1 MDSHHP
7 LIAVFP
13 LGMIVQTTMGFF
25 LLLLIVP
32 GQGDPAEKGW
42 SESGAPFVKKYCLG
56 CHQGPKAKGGV
67 GLEKLVSSAN
77 ESTSQIDLWSKVAEQ
92 VRTKSMP
99 PEGRPQPSP
108 KELDGVNSWID
119 EKILKLACAGPG
131 SPGKVTARRL
141 NRTEYAN
148 TVRDLLA
155 LTGGN
160 PAEDLPSDDVGYGF
174 DNIADVLTISS
185 LHLEKYLAA
194 AEKYVEI
201 SLASPMSRTSLKL
214 PHPSAMKV
222 EGLEGYIRPFLE
234 RAYRR
239 PVSDLEVKKY
249 TKLAVQLS
257 EETKEPVRG
266 LAAAYQ
272 AALISPY
279 FLFRIEPDPVSPS
292 TVRDLNSFE
301 LATRLSYFLWSS
313 MPDIEL
319 FNLAK
324 SDELKKPE
332 VLEAQVKRMLKD
344 KKSEAFVVNFA
355 GQWLN
360 LRNLDIA
367 QPDTARFPRFN
378 DPLRYSMKRETEMF
392 VAHIVREDRSV
403 LELIDSNYTFLNQ
416 ALAAHYGLPKVIGPE
431 MRKVDLA
438 SGDRGGILTQASVLT
453 LTSNPT
459 RTNPVKRGK
468 WILEVLLGTP
478 PPPPPPGIEELKDD
492 NKAQLSGTLRQRM
505 EQHRANPNC
514 AVCHQKLDPLGFG
527 LENYDAVGAW
537 RAKENDQ
544 KIDSS
549 GVLPGGEKFDGPK
562 ELKTIL
568 MHKKDLFARNLA
580 DRLLTYALGRGME
593 IADRCVLDKIAD
605 SAKAGDYK
613 MSVLI
618 LEVVRTESFRS
629 KSTKRTAGG
638 IS

>member
-1 MDSHHP
+1 MASNYP
-7 LIAVFP
+7 GP
-13 LGMIVQTTMGFF
+13 IVQT
-25 LLLLIVP
+25 LLGILALTLPCQVS
-32 GQGDPAEKGW
+32 PAEKGW
-42 SESGAPFVKKYCLG
+42 TEVGAPFVKKHCLG

-67 GLEKLVSSAN
+67 NLEKLIASPKESAA
-77 ESTSQIDLWSKVAEQ
+77 QGDLWSKVADQ
-92 VRTKSMP
+92 VRAKTMP
-99 PEGRPQPSP
+99 PEGKPQPEV
-108 KELDGVNSWID
+108 KELDAVNTWID

-148 TVRDLLA
+148 TVRDLLG
-155 LTGGN
+155 LSGGD
-160 PAEDLPSDDVGYGF
+160 PAEDLPADDVGYGF
-174 DNIADVLTISS
+174 DNIADVLTVSS

-194 AEKYVEI
+194 AEKYVDQA
-201 SLASPMSRTSLKL
+201 LASPISRTALKL
-214 PHPSAMKV
+214 PHPSTLKM
-222 EGLEGYIRPFLE
+222 EGLEVYIRPFVE

-239 PVSDLEVKKY
+239 PVNELEIKKY
-249 TKLAVQLS
+249 TKLAMQVAEESKDPVQ
-257 EETKEPVRG
+257 G

-279 FLFRIEPDPVSPS
+279 FLFRIEPDPVAPA
-292 TVRDLNSFE
+292 TLRDLNAFE

-313 MPDIEL
+313 MPDAEL

-332 VLEAQVKRMLKD
+332 ILEAQVKRMMRD

-367 QPDTARFPRFN
+367 QPDTTRFRRFN

-392 VAHIVREDRSV
+392 VAHIVREDRSI
-403 LELIDSNYTFLNQ
+403 LELLDSNYTFLNQ
-416 ALAAHYGLPKVIGPE
+416 ALAAHYGIPKVNGTE
-431 MRKVDLA
+431 MRKVDLS
-438 SGDRGGILTQASVLT
+438 SGERGGILTQASVLT

-478 PPPPPPGIEELKDD
+478 PPPPPPGVEELKDD
-492 NKAQLSGTLRQRM
+492 KKAQLSGTLRQRM

-527 LENYDAVGAW
+527 LENYDAVGTW
-537 RAKENDQ
+537 RIKENDQ

-562 ELKTIL
+562 ELKSIL
-568 MHKKDLFARNLA
+568 LQKKDLFTRNLS

-593 IADRCVLDKIAD
+593 NADRCVVDKIAET
-605 SAKAGDYK
+605 AKSGEYK

-618 LEVVRTESFRS
+618 LEVVRTEAFRS
-629 KSTKRTAGG
+629 KSTKRTTGG
-638 IS
+638 VS